1 MLTKQSELFVQIE
14 LFTYSYMTTY
24 LHYVMSSLGWL
35 HFVLFWK
42 QKGSICKFKWNAK
55 TQNLKIA
62 QNQDR
67 IEFQGDELS
76 CISNAILI
84 QILVSS

>member
-1 MLTKQSELFVQIE
+1 MFYFENKKALSAN
-14 LFTYSYMTTY
+14 SNGM
-24 LHYVMSSLGWL
+24 
-35 HFVLFWK
+35 
-42 QKGSICKFKWNAK
+42 
-55 TQNLKIA
+55 QNLKIA